1 MEEINNEKYC
11 QEIEAD
17 KVNRVD
23 EHIHLK
29 KNEQNDEEQ
38 PFPSHATQNELQSS
52 IETDNDKVGLTQDAE
67 YARWHYRLGHMHPRK
82 MQRLASLG
90 YLPKHLEEIKHYPKC
105 KICQFGKQHCTS
117 SKVKGSKST
126 IFESAYPGQCVSVD
140 QLVSSS
146 KGFYGQLKGRLTRKR
161 YKYAT
166 LFIDQY
172 SRYSY
177 LHLQS
182 SLTSAETVQ
191 AKEAFESK
199 SRDHGVR
206 IEHYHADNGRF
217 SDNAFRDHVKASGQS
232 LSFCGVNAHWQN
244 GVAEKGIWDIKE
256 TAQTMLLHAIDK
268 WPGAITTF
276 LWPYAM
282 QHAVNVWNSTPFKH
296 EDQSPMEKFSSTKI
310 QPNLKHIHTFG

>member
-1 MEEINNEKYC
+1 MPTFYTAPSNTSFEVFAATYDHDEEVKENVVFNLEEIDDKKYF
-11 QEIEAD
+11 QEVEAD
-17 KVNRVD
+17 RINRVNK
-23 EHIHLK
+23 HIHLEP
-29 KNEQNDEEQ
+29 NEQDDEEQ
-38 PFPSHATQNELQSS
+38 PFPSYATQNNLQSS

-82 MQRLASLG
+82 MQRLALLR

-105 KICQFGKQHCTS
+105 KICQFRKQHRTS

-161 YKYAT
+161 YKYVT

-172 SRYSY
+172 SRSSY

-191 AKEAFESK
+191 SKEAFESK

-232 LSFCGVNAHWQN
+232 LWFCGVNTLAKWSCGKGNSGYQGN
-244 GVAEKGIWDIKE
+244 G
-256 TAQTMLLHAIDK
+256 TNHA
-268 WPGAITTF
+268 
-276 LWPYAM
+276 
-282 QHAVNVWNSTPFKH
+282 
-296 EDQSPMEKFSSTKI
+296 SPC
-310 QPNLKHIHTFG
+310 NR